1 MAEEKKFSVRQI
13 ADNIGKAAAAASDH
27 VSKGAVAIADKTKE
41 AVSKSQEAILNA
53 VDQNGNGEIDIEDV
67 IVMGLKVP
75 GIRIDRTD
83 FLQAELQSKFPQE
96 VIEDAIAYNPLHAG
110 ISRKVIDKI
119 ADAVILNAVD
129 QNGNGEIDIED
140 VIVMGLKVPGIRID
154 RTDFLQAE
162 LQSKFP
168 QEVIED
174 AIAYN
179 PLHAGISRKVIDK
192 IADAVIQH
200 ERICVSG
207 ISAALGTPGGIAMAA
222 TIPADIAQYYG
233 YMLRATQKLMYLYGF
248 PAIDMEEKGHAFDSE
263 TMNILII
270 CMGVMYGAAGANNAL
285 KAVAKALA
293 SGVEKQLLRM
303 ALTKGTIYPIVK
315 SVAKWFSV
323 NMTKQLFAGFF
334 KKAIP
339 VVGGVIG
346 GGVTYLSFKP
356 CCDKLKASL
365 QNTMLSNP
373 DYYPEDDEGDILIVE
388 TEEAQ
393 TAEVN
398 G

>member
-1 MAEEKKFSVRQI
+1 MAEEKKFDVRQI
-13 ADNIGKAAAAASDH
+13 ADNIGKAAVSASDR

-41 AVSKSQEAILNA
+41 TVSKSQEAILNA

-67 IVMGLKVP
+67 IVMGLRVP
-75 GIRIDRTD
+75 GIRIDRSD

-110 ISRKVIDKI
+110 IS
-119 ADAVILNAVD
+119 
-129 QNGNGEIDIED
+129 
-140 VIVMGLKVPGIRID
+140 P
-154 RTDFLQAE
+154 
-162 LQSKFP
+162 
-168 QEVIED
+168 
-174 AIAYN
+174 
-179 PLHAGISRKVIDK
+179 KVIDK

-248 PAIDMEEKGHAFDSE
+248 PAIDMEEKGHVFDSE

-285 KAVAKALA
+285 KTVAKALA
-293 SGVEKQLLRM
+293 GGVEKQLLHA

-315 SVAKWFSV
+315 SIAKWFNV
-323 NMTKQLFAGFF
+323 HMTKQLFAGAF

-365 QNTMLSNP
+365 QNTMLSDP
-373 DYYPEDDEGDILIVE
+373 DYHPEDDEGDILIVE
-388 TEEAQ
+388 TEETQ
-393 TAEVN
+393 TAEAN

>member
-1 MAEEKKFSVRQI
+1 MSEEKKINVRQI

-27 VSKGAVAIADKTKE
+27 VSKGAVAVADKTKE
-41 AVSKSQEAILNA
+41 IVSKSQEAVLNA
-53 VDQNGNGEIDIEDV
+53 VDQNGNGEIDIEDI
-67 IVMGLKVP
+67 IVMGLRVP
-75 GIRIDRTD
+75 GIRIDRSD

-110 ISRKVIDKI
+110 IS
-119 ADAVILNAVD
+119 
-129 QNGNGEIDIED
+129 
-140 VIVMGLKVPGIRID
+140 P
-154 RTDFLQAE
+154 
-162 LQSKFP
+162 
-168 QEVIED
+168 
-174 AIAYN
+174 
-179 PLHAGISRKVIDK
+179 KVIDK

-207 ISAALGTPGGIAMAA
+207 ISAAVGTPGGIAMAA

-248 PAIDMEEKGHAFDSE
+248 PAIDMEEKGHTFDSE

-365 QNTMLSNP
+365 QNTMLSDP
-373 DYYPEDDEGDILIVE
+373 DYHPEDDEGDILIVE
-388 TEEAQ
+388 TEETQ
-393 TAEVN
+393 TAEEN